1 LSHRAAAVSHRK
13 KTLDVRVKRLGSND
27 QLDSRRLFTIL
38 AEVFEETCAPLSDT
52 YLNELLRR
60 RDFWALAAFVGDDI
74 IGGVTAYALPMT
86 RAESTE
92 MFVFDVAVQSLHRK
106 KGIGRRLLTALRKQ
120 ASEAGI
126 HELFIAADNE
136 DEHALDFYRRL
147 GGVATLSTVFVFSP
161 ADQSR
166 TGR

>member
-1 LSHRAAAVSHRK
+1 MNV
-13 KTLDVRVKRLGSND
+13 TVKRLSSND
-27 QLDSRRLFTIL
+27 QPDARRLFTIL

-52 YLNELLRR
+52 YLHELLRR
-60 RDFWALAAFVGDDI
+60 KDFWALAAFADDDI

-86 RAESTE
+86 RAESAE
-92 MFVFDVAVQSLHRK
+92 MFVFDVAVQSPHRK

-126 HELFIAADNE
+126 HELFVAADNA

-147 GGVATLSTVFVFSP
+147 GGEATLSTVFVFSRT
-161 ADQSR
+161 ARSR
-166 TGR
+166 